1 MNQVD
6 KVLQQLRGGPITSL
20 EVIQRFGITRLAA
33 IVYLLRQDGF
43 RIRSENV
50 TVLNR
55 FGDKCEVAR
64 YILLNRRRVSH
75 ASMRKLRDAQRAKR
89 QVAVIPTQ
97 RALKPGATR
106 RRPPSK
112 RQRAKGRA

>member
-1 MNQVD
+1 MNQID
-6 KVLQQLRGGPITSL
+6 TVLQQLRGGPITSL
-20 EVIQRFGITRLAA
+20 QMIQRFGITRLATH
-33 IVYLLRQDGF
+33 IYVLRQDGF

-55 FGDKCEVAR
+55 FGAKCEVAL
-64 YILLNRRRVSH
+64 YTLLNRRRGGN
-75 ASMRKLRDAQRAKR
+75 ASVRRLRDAQRARR

-106 RRPPSK
+106 RRPPTK
-112 RQRAKGRA
+112 RQRAKGRV